1 MKLNT
6 LPDLFI
12 HELQDLHSAETQ
24 LLEALPKM
32 AKASTDP
39 KLKEAFESH
48 LKETQQHAE
57 TVLTVLGMLDSTPGR
72 TKCAAM
78 AGLVK
83 EADDILKADG
93 EDAVKDAAIIS
104 SAQRVEHY
112 EIAAYGTART
122 LAALLGHEKAAQ
134 MLERILDQEHAAD
147 EKLSDISNSVNE
159 DAMRA
164 GESEQGGGSGSSGSA
179 GSSGNA
185 NGSMSKGGSRS
196 TKR

>member
-78 AGLVK
+78 VGLVK
-83 EADDILKADG
+83 EADDILKAEG

-164 GESEQGGGSGSSGSA
+164 GESEQGGGSGSA
-179 GSSGNA
+179 GSSGSA
-185 NGSMSKGGSRS
+185 NGSMSKGVSRS